1 MRKYQQL
8 GLVLVSLIS
17 IGILIVYRSENER
30 LNNVLSVINFFGQ
43 QKDTLNLV
51 KIENYSNFTYKF
63 HYPLPAWSNLGN
75 DFYGYSAFW
84 KKNDLKKGGEAIS
97 IVVASIHSTVS
108 FQVSPYKEFN
118 Y

>member
-30 LNNVLSVINFFGQ
+30 LNNVLSVINFFG